1 VSGQFAA
8 DAHVAL
14 ARLEAVD
21 RTDVVQSA
29 ARDVVARRRVRTRH
43 HPAGPQRYRVHLST
57 SSRNDLVASLVCA
70 SATCYLL
77 AAARGESGSIDTP

>member
-21 RTDVVQSA
+21 RTDVVQSSRYTCIAVTPVRRDVVQSA

-43 HPAGPQRYRVHLST
+43 HPATDQTT
-57 SSRNDLVASLVCA
+57 SNNGR
-70 SATCYLL
+70 
-77 AAARGESGSIDTP
+77 R